1 MPAANAFTLIRQNV
15 QTILAWSELLAV
27 VAAEDMQT
35 HERDVDIRPVDGD
48 GDLSGRRVDL
58 RISQRSL
65 TRDSSSSWRFSL
77 RFTVRINVDRL
88 PVGKLEEIEW
98 LILRAATFLDA
109 GVVPGT
115 ATPLTAVTPAIV
127 DEYVV
132 AELDPD
138 IDLNSVF
145 EDGWESVVAIVV
157 NGTIPF
163 AALVAA

>member
-35 HERDVDIRPVDGD
+35 HERDVDVRGVDGE
-48 GDLSGRRVDL
+48 GEITGRSIDL
-58 RISQRSL
+58 RISQRSF

-77 RFTVRINVDRL
+77 RFTARVNASRL

-115 ATPLTAVTPAIV
+115 TTPLTAVTPAIV

-132 AELDPD
+132 AELVPD

-145 EDGWESVVAIVV
+145 EDGWESVIAIVV
-157 NGTIPF
+157 NGTIPY